1 MRYAS
6 IDILRTLAICVMVF
20 VHFGENLAGIG
31 IPLAGF
37 GAPLFAF
44 LAGVG
49 YRLWLQG
56 QHRRKTPDEIIAKVS
71 IRRGLFVFGVGLAFN
86 ILVWLPQDLFNW
98 DVLTLIGSAL
108 ILMNLMRRMSMGL
121 WITIAGLIVFM
132 SPFLRAM
139 AEYDTYW
146 VNYYYDPDMTLYDVI
161 VGFLVV
167 GYFPVFP
174 WLAFSLVGYVVAEKL
189 FVAEGAW
196 QRTVGW
202 GLGFVATAAVLL
214 LLRPVLPELV
224 VEHVVGRWSMYP
236 PSVPYVLGTLGLAMV
251 LLGLLHRGVDASERA
266 DAHPRLFRV
275 FTLMSQYSFTIYLV
289 HHVVHVWPLWIY
301 GLATDGDPTVHWREA
316 MPTLPAMGLAVL
328 FLVVCYLVLV
338 RLPANRRLGMEAWMR
353 WLCDAERSPSA

>member
-56 QHRRKTPDEIIAKVS
+56 QHRRTTPDEIIAKVS

-86 ILVWLPQDLFNW
+86 VLVWLPQDLFNW

-108 ILMNLMRRMSMGL
+108 IIMNLMRRMSPGL
-121 WITIAGLIVFM
+121 WITVAGLIVFM

-139 AEYDTYW
+139 AEYETYW
-146 VNYYYDPDMTLYDVI
+146 VDGYYDPAMTLYDVL
-161 VGFLVV
+161 VGYLVA

-174 WLAFSLVGYVVAEKL
+174 WLAFPLVGYVVAERL

-196 QRTVGW
+196 RRTVGW
-202 GLGFVATAAVLL
+202 GLALGALAAVLL
-214 LLRPVLPELV
+214 LLRPLLPALV

-236 PSVPYVLGTLGLAMV
+236 ASSPYVLGTLGIALA
-251 LLGLLHRGVDASERA
+251 LLGLLHRGVDGS
-266 DAHPRLFRV
+266 DAAQARPQLLGA
-275 FTLMSQYSFTIYLV
+275 FTLMSRYSFTIYLV
-289 HHVVHVWPLWIY
+289 HHLVHVWPLWIH
-301 GLATDGDPTVHWREA
+301 GLITDGDPLAHWRTA
-316 MPTLPAMGLAVL
+316 MPALPAMGLAVL
-328 FLVVCYLVLV
+328 FLVGCYLVLA
-338 RLPANRRLGMEAWMR
+338 RLPTNRRLGMEAWMR
-353 WLCDAERSPSA
+353 WLCDAERTPSA